1 MNFIQMNP
9 HSPRSCEPNSP
20 SWSPPQ
26 DSGYA
31 SGPNDPFETAFLSH
45 FPVDA
50 QSYAQDCYLGHEQ
63 RYPSSYRHVTLQR
76 KPTRPQLRHQQ
87 SMPVLPYTYQ
97 HFDSYQSLD
106 ARLSKLSVDA
116 GINTLTGYSDIDS
129 MLAAAHDNTCTT
141 QPERFQSFASQHTS
155 PTRAPRPAIP
165 GPLTPPP
172 LIREPAYPE
181 LEKSPVSSAEL
192 FDLPDKTSRGRRRG
206 RSTHTDIERRYRHN
220 LMAHFRKLAST
231 VPSIPT
237 QQPAKA
243 GQIPKPSKA
252 EVLLAACDYIK
263 QLENEVTQL
272 RIAVGCDLSPRR
284 KAPMI
289 TAQS

>member
-1 MNFIQMNP
+1 
-9 HSPRSCEPNSP
+9 
-20 SWSPPQ
+20 
-26 DSGYA
+26 
-31 SGPNDPFETAFLSH
+31 
-45 FPVDA
+45 
-50 QSYAQDCYLGHEQ
+50 
-63 RYPSSYRHVTLQR
+63 
-76 KPTRPQLRHQQ
+76 
-87 SMPVLPYTYQ
+87 MPVLPYTYQ
-97 HFDSYQSLD
+97 HFDAYESLD
-106 ARLSKLSVDA
+106 ARLSNLSVDA
-116 GINTLTGYSDIDS
+116 GINTMTGYSDIDS
-129 MLAAAHDNTCTT
+129 MLAAAHGNTCTT
-141 QPERFQSFASQHTS
+141 QAERFQSFASQHTS
-155 PTRAPRPAIP
+155 PIRAPRPAIP

-172 LIREPAYPE
+172 LMREPAYPK

-220 LMAHFRKLAST
+220 LMAQFRNLAST
-231 VPSIPT
+231 VPDIPT

-272 RIAVGCDLSPRR
+272 RIAIGCDLSPRR

-289 TAQS
+289 ST